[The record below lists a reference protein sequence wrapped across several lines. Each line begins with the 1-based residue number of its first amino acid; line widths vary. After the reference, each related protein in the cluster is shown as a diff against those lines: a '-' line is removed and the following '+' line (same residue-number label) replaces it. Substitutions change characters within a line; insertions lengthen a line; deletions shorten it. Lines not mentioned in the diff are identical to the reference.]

1 MSKYKHILT
10 DFKDLRKVIGE
21 VTEKPPAKT
30 RQQLQAEKMK
40 YTPEA
45 EAQPKDD
52 SKGTDLKK
60 KKDHAGEDEIKK
72 AYMKL
77 GTSAQGS
84 VEFQRKLIQKM
95 LAKMGYKTY
104 SKFAFD
110 SIFKFES
117 NQMIAKWLINEE
129 SKYVKT
135 ARAVVKTKGA
145 KKVDGVL
152 LDLFT
157 ASAIVQVYDAVNLQ
171 NKKRMDGL
179 KLRQLADLA
188 FKVMKRES
196 VEDTN
201 IAVKEWVVLDTGL

>member
-21 VTEKPPAKT
+21 VTEKQPAKS
-30 RQQLQAEKMK
+30 RQQQQAEKMK

-52 SKGTDLKK
+52 SKGADLKK

-117 NQMIAKWLINEE
+117 KQMIAKWLINE
-129 SKYVKT
+129 
-135 ARAVVKTKGA
+135 
-145 KKVDGVL
+145 
-152 LDLFT
+152 
-157 ASAIVQVYDAVNLQ
+157 
-171 NKKRMDGL
+171 
-179 KLRQLADLA
+179 
-188 FKVMKRES
+188 
-196 VEDTN
+196 
-201 IAVKEWVVLDTGL
+201 